1 MIPKHW
7 LDARRAAGVSDT
19 DIIAAWERLEAEAA
33 AWPNAAQVAAMFG
46 RSREAARMWCARGLF
61 ERIGIVGALKIDGV
75 WRINPAALEGFMP
88 PDPRGGR
95 PKRKEVNDA

>member
-1 MIPKHW
+1 MIPKAL
-7 LDARRAAGVSDT
+7 LDARRAAGVSDAA
-19 DIIAAWERLEAEAA
+19 IIAEWQAIEAA
-33 AWPNAAQVAAMFG
+33 AAIWPNAAQVAAMFG
-46 RSREAARMWCARGLF
+46 RSRETGRCWCARGLF
-61 ERIGIVGALKIDGV
+61 GPLGAIKVDGV